1 MHILIHVAQ
10 GTDGRLTGIASTA
23 HDDDGLPF
31 SGNLEL
37 LARIEELC
45 RRHAASP
52 DQPNPDP
59 KRSL

>member
-1 MHILIHVAQ
+1 MQILIDVAQ
-10 GTDGRLTGIASTA
+10 AGDGRLTGTATTA
-23 HDDDGLPF
+23 HDDELPF